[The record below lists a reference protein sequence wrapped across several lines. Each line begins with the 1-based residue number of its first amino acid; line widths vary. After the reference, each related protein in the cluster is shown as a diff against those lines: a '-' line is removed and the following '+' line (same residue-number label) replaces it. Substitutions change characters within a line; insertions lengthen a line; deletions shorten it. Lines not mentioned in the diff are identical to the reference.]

1 MVRRAA
7 QKVARF
13 LSTDIWR
20 IRAKE
25 LSRSR
30 SYLLRLLR
38 IIVLSFRGFLR
49 DDCFLRA
56 SALTFYSVLS
66 IVPVLA
72 AMFGIAKGLGLE
84 DRLQEELLLQF
95 RGQEEAVNAMFG
107 FAKGLL
113 EKTRGGAM
121 AGVGLAVLFYAVL
134 KMLSYIESSFNHI
147 WGIKRA
153 RPLRRRIVDFTAM
166 MFICPFL
173 LVLSGALTVVVAEEV
188 RFVMNRITFL
198 GPLSSVVFV
207 VLAVL
212 PYCAVWVLFAFLYI
226 FVPNTRVNLGS
237 GILAGILAGTMYQ
250 LLQRLYIFTQV
261 GVARYSAIYGSFAA
275 LPLFMV
281 WLQISWLIMLFGAEF
296 AFAHQNVETYEFEPD
311 CLTVSGAFKRLL
323 ALRIA
328 NLLCKNFA
336 SGRGPLTGA
345 EIAHELDM
353 PVRLANQILYELTAC
368 GVLCEA
374 AADDAEQAAYQPGRD
389 INVLTVKY
397 VIEALERAGSDAVPV
412 ARSEELRK
420 LSECLRAFEE
430 AVEQSPGNVLLKDI

>member
-1 MVRRAA
+1 MLRRVTG
-7 QKVARF
+7 KLGSF
-13 LSTDIWR
+13 FSTDIWR

-25 LSRSR
+25 LSRSK

-38 IIVLSFRGFLR
+38 VVVLSFRGFLR

-72 AMFGIAKGLGLE
+72 TVFGIAKGLGLE
-84 DRLQEELLLQF
+84 NKLQQELLLQF

-107 FAKGLL
+107 FARGLL
-113 EKTRGGAM
+113 DRTRGGAM

-134 KMLSYIESSFNHI
+134 KLLSHIESSFNHI
-147 WGIKRA
+147 WGIRRA

-173 LVLSGALTVVVAEEV
+173 LVVSGAVTVIVTEQA
-188 RFVMNRITFL
+188 RFVINRISFL
-198 GPLSSVVFV
+198 GPISGVILL
-207 VLAVL
+207 VLGLL

-237 GILAGILAGTMYQ
+237 GILAGILAGTIYQ

-311 CLTVSGAFKRLL
+311 CLTVSSAFKRLL

-336 SGRGPLTGA
+336 SGRGPLGSA

-353 PVRLANQILYELTAC
+353 PVRLANRILYELAAC
-368 GVLCEA
+368 GVLCEV
-374 AADDAEQAAYQPGRD
+374 AADDAEQVAYQPGRD

-412 ARSEELRK
+412 ARSEELKK

-430 AVEQSPGNVLLKDI
+430 AVEQSSGNVLLKDI